1 MNNQKDI
8 QRTDLNIYDKSN
20 VPDNKSLFG
29 LPVCNIINKRTEK
42 LVTALY
48 LVSDC
53 MDDKDPVK
61 AKLRLLG
68 IKLLSDTYRL
78 SISFPS
84 NKYEEIVT
92 SLNRINEIISL
103 LEISYNIGLISEM
116 NASILKSEFR
126 TLTVSIESDMAQDKN
141 FAFSLDRRM
150 FDLQLT
156 QMENGSNHMSDRS
169 PLERKS
175 IKDRS
180 LNGFGIS
187 PLDNF
192 GNVKRTSHPSSTIID
207 KQDRKD
213 KILSLIKDKKEVT
226 IKDISLAI
234 KDCSEKTIQRE
245 LNTLV
250 SKGQI
255 KKTGSK
261 RWSRYFI
268 IEAGNNK

>member
-8 QRTDLNIYDKSN
+8 QRTDLNIYEKSN

-29 LPVCNIINKRTEK
+29 LPVCNVLNKRTEK

-48 LVSDC
+48 LISDY
-53 MDDKDPVK
+53 MDESDPIK
-61 AKLRLLG
+61 SKLRLLG
-68 IKLLSDTYRL
+68 VELLSDTYRL
-78 SISFPS
+78 SIASPG
-84 NKYEEIVT
+84 NKQTEIIN

-116 NASILKSEFR
+116 NASIIKSEFR

-141 FAFSLDRRM
+141 FTFTLDRRM

-156 QMENGSNHMSDRS
+156 QIGSNANNMSDRS
-169 PLERKS
+169 PIGRKM
-175 IKDRS
+175 IKDKS
-180 LNGFGIS
+180 LNTFGIS

-192 GNVKRTSHPSSTIID
+192 NNIKKTTPTNTLMVD

-268 IEAGNNK
+268 IEPTSNK